1 MSWSILPPW
10 SLYWIVSG
18 GVLLVLLLG
27 ARMVRERR
35 TVPVSRQA
43 RFLPLRGAFLVGLL
57 VIALNPHAYFPRGT
71 EEKPV
76 LAILVDTSASM
87 AVNDAPGGMS
97 RIEAVHA
104 ALAAPDGLAA
114 LRRTFEVDVRHFD
127 RTTGSYPL
135 SGEATARG
143 SATDIAGALYQT
155 VTFLD
160 DQPAQAGMVLMS
172 DGRATTHG
180 TLEAARLALAKG
192 VPVWCVPLG
201 GQVEQR
207 DLWITLPVQEILAF
221 EDDTIEVRGTLHR
234 IGFPPASH
242 VIEVRH
248 GTELLAQVE
257 VVPEDS
263 GTASFRI
270 PVQVPSGGEPY
281 LEVSVPEEPGE
292 TDTANNRV
300 RIALR
305 RVGER
310 VRVLFAEGEPHWDS
324 KFLIQ
329 CLKRDPRIDLTAITR
344 LGEERVFTVVNK
356 EEHEHRESGD
366 AFPRTAEEF
375 AQYDVICFGRG
386 VEPFFDEDTEGH
398 LTEFVAT
405 QGGSLVFARG
415 RPTSGRFL
423 PLQKFEP
430 LLWDEGAP
438 RQGLVQLSGD
448 WGDNPLLDLA
458 PPEGFEAF
466 TAGQPLL
473 DRIDPVLG
481 FRPLATVFATE
492 VAGERY
498 PVLVA
503 QPWGQGR
510 VVTLNAGGIWRW
522 GFRGEEDEAAVYD
535 RFWRHLFRW
544 LLAGSDFS
552 AGESVALRSDRR
564 VYSDEQTVLFQIR
577 TRGLEGYQPRL
588 ALTPEGGESM
598 TLEPTARGP
607 DFWRV
612 EAGPFPPGA
621 VEVVLT
627 GNTGHPREIRRT
639 IEIVSGSVEH
649 RNLSADPEMMAEI
662 ARITGGAVLE
672 KSGLGELPGL
682 IQGWQTRQQL
692 AEDRRTLWDR
702 WPLFLAMILCFA
714 LEGYLRRREGL
725 T

>member
-10 SLYWIVSG
+10 SLYLVGSG
-18 GVLLVLLLG
+18 FVVLLLILA
-27 ARMVRERR
+27 ARAIRERR
-35 TVPVSRQA
+35 NVPVRRQA
-43 RFLPLRGAFLVGLL
+43 RFLPLRVGFLLGLL
-57 VIALNPHAYFPRGT
+57 VIALNPHAYVPRES
-71 EEKPV
+71 EEQPT
-76 LAILVDTSASM
+76 LAILVDTSGSM
-87 AVNDAPGGMS
+87 SVKDAPGGVS

-104 ALAAPDGLAA
+104 ALGAPEGLAV
-114 LRRTFEVDVRHFD
+114 LRRAFDVDVRHFD
-127 RTTGSYPL
+127 RTTGPYPL
-135 SGEATARG
+135 SGEATATG
-143 SATDIAGALYQT
+143 GATDIAGALYQT
-155 VTFLD
+155 LTFLENR
-160 DQPAQAGMVLMS
+160 PAQAGLVLMG

-180 TLEAARLALAKG
+180 TLDAARLALAKG
-192 VPVWCVPLG
+192 VPVWCIPFG
-201 GQVEQR
+201 GEVEQR

-221 EDDTIEVRGTLHR
+221 ADDTIEVRGTLHR

-242 VIEVRH
+242 AIEVRH

-257 VVPEDS
+257 VVPDES

-305 RVGER
+305 VVGER
-310 VRVLFAEGEPHWDS
+310 VRVLFVEGEPHWDS

-344 LGEERVFTVVNK
+344 LGEDRVFTVVNK
-356 EEHEHRESGD
+356 EEDERRESGD
-366 AFPRTAEEF
+366 AFPRTAEGF

-386 VEPFFDEDTEGH
+386 VEPFFDEGTEEL
-398 LTEFVAT
+398 LTEFVAE

-458 PPEGFEAF
+458 PPEGFEAL
-466 TAGQPLL
+466 TAAQPLL

-481 FRPLATVFATE
+481 YRPLATVFATE

-510 VVTLNAGGIWRW
+510 VVTLNAGGLWRW

-564 VYSDEQTVLFQIR
+564 VYSDEQTVLLQIR
-577 TRGLEGYQPRL
+577 TRGLDGYQPRVV
-588 ALTPEGGESM
+588 LTPEGGEPM
-598 TLEPTARGP
+598 TVEPTPRGP
-607 DFWRV
+607 DSWRV
-612 EAGPFPPGA
+612 EAGPFPPGTLD
-621 VEVVLT
+621 VLLS
-627 GNTGHPREIRRT
+627 GKTGHPREIRHT
-639 IEIVSGSVEH
+639 LEIVSGSVEY
-649 RNLSADPEMMAEI
+649 RNLSADRMMMDEI
-662 ARITGGAVLE
+662 ARITGGAVLDGG
-672 KSGLGELPGL
+672 GLGELPAA
-682 IQGWQTRQQL
+682 IRAWQTRQHL